1 MYWPT
6 SKGTVH
12 RGATYQVVLSDR
24 LRNFS
29 ACWRTTEGQRATK
42 IHLAQMVLLRVA
54 KKDLSWY
61 LYCFMGVKSHSVQ
74 IRYSK
79 PRGMH
84 IITKADAVNP
94 DGCTLLKRFYG
105 CLFHTSSVWMNILTC
120 RLARSYRNQS
130 YKRQD
135 KHIFW
140 NKRLGE
146 VMLSSARLLRW
157 CGISETYQTRV

>member
-6 SKGTVH
+6 SKGNMH
-12 RGATYQVVLSDR
+12 RGATYQAVLSGR

-29 ACWRTTEGQRATK
+29 SCWRTTEGQRATK

-54 KKDLSWY
+54 KKIY
-61 LYCFMGVKSHSVQ
+61 LDTCTVKSHSAQ
-74 IRYSK
+74 IGYSK